1 MKLFTDK
8 IDWLILTCVI
18 IPGALLITGMIY
30 AGFVLHEKTIECD
43 AKNGIM
49 VKTSSLGYVCIDKG
63 VLKNV

>member
-30 AGFVLHEKTIECD
+30 AGFVLHEKIIESD
-43 AKNGIM
+43 G
-49 VKTSSLGYVCIDKG
+49 T
-63 VLKNV
+63 